1 MKSLKYF
8 VIHSGKDFDVA
19 KKLMDSWTE
28 LYDNAQFII
37 LEGDQ
42 ENWEG
47 DATARI
53 RECGKVLYLV
63 GEKSAE
69 SPYIQIELNIANK
82 ENKEI
87 YVYKLD
93 ENNRINDCLLK
104 NDKGTNTSMG
114 EYEGEFVIGKTK
126 SRIFILD
133 KEQLSKKMKK
143 DSQEIEI
150 ILKGL
155 DFSDKDILMEQY
167 KMFVQTSED
176 LVNRKQS
183 VNTFYV
189 TLNSILLSGIVSV
202 ICAAGE
208 ILQLSS
214 GNNII
219 YAISAFLSVI
229 GIVICCSW
237 ITLLNSYS
245 DLNASKMAIIG
256 CIEERLALKLFDTEW
271 ALLTRRIGNRKYKSF
286 TVKEVAVAKI
296 FLGLY
301 SVVIFLCGLFFIFK

>member
-1 MKSLKYF
+1 MKYF
-8 VIHSGKDFDVA
+8 VIHSGKDFECA
-19 KKLMDSWTE
+19 KKLMDAWSE
-28 LYDNAQFII
+28 IYDNAQFIV
-37 LEGDQ
+37 LEGNQ
-42 ENWEG
+42 ENWQG
-47 DATARI
+47 DAVARI
-53 RECGKVLYLV
+53 RECSKVLYIV
-63 GEKSAE
+63 GETSAQ
-69 SPYIQIELNIANK
+69 SPNIQIELDIANK

-87 YVYKLD
+87 YVYKLSK
-93 ENNRINDCLLK
+93 NNRVNDCLL
-104 NDKGTNTSMG
+104 NDKALNTSVG
-114 EYEGEFVIGKTK
+114 EYEGEYVIGKMR

-133 KEQLSKKMKK
+133 YEQLAKKMKN
-143 DSQEIEI
+143 DSEEIEV
-150 ILKGL
+150 ILKGS
-155 DFSDKDILMEQY
+155 DFSDKEILMEQY

-208 ILQLSS
+208 ILHIVS
-214 GNNII
+214 GNDII

-271 ALLTRRIGNRKYKSF
+271 ALLTRRIGNKKYKSF

-301 SVVIFLCGLFFIFK
+301 SVVIFLCGIFFVFK